1 MGDDLKMSVYYEKN
15 LLKEMATAISKR
27 TNDIES
33 LNYND
38 TTKINDYLKKVLD
51 ILNNPKRR

>member
-1 MGDDLKMSVYYEKN
+1 MSVYYEKN

-27 TNDIES
+27 TNTIES

-51 ILNNPKRR
+51 ILNNPKMTK

>member
-1 MGDDLKMSVYYEKN
+1 MSVYYEKN

-27 TNDIES
+27 TDVIES

-38 TTKINDYLKKVLD
+38 TTKINQHLKDVLD
-51 ILNNPKRR
+51 ILNKPKRR